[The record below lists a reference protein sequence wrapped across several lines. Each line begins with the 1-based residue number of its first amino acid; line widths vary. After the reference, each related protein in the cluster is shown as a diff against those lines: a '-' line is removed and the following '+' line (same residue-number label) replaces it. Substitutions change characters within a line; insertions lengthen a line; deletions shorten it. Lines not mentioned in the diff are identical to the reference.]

1 MFFPDQSLEK
11 TRHISRQHRESN
23 LFIKL
28 KIEINQISFDT
39 LRISTIY
46 ILELH
51 SNWQKFKN
59 FVSLLHGAIV
69 DFQEF
74 LFLYTYLH
82 RNRTKSL

>member
-1 MFFPDQSLEK
+1 MPDQSLEK
-11 TRHISRQHRESN
+11 TRHIPRQHRESN

-74 LFLYTYLH
+74 LFSYTYLH